1 MLKVKV
7 PALVVTEVVED
18 NLSEHHS
25 VYAKITE
32 ANNGAYGKPV
42 TIDCTD
48 DEVQELLE
56 ECRDRSRAD
65 QFIDGFPWRSYLAL
79 LKQINKKLEAVA

>member
-1 MLKVKV
+1 MLKIKI
-7 PALVVTEVVED
+7 PANVVTEVVED
-18 NLSEHHS
+18 NLAEHHS

-32 ANNGAYGKPV
+32 ANNGAYGKSV

-65 QFIDGFPWRSYLAL
+65 EWIDGFPWRSYLAL
-79 LKQINKKLEAVA
+79 LKQINKKLESN